1 MTVPVD
7 FDLIAILTD
16 ELRRAVGN
24 GVESLRAENVFS
36 DVAPTRRFDGVAT
49 LEVGELATASEP
61 DVEDGE
67 IVETK
72 NALYLRAPS
81 KAEARRLARFASGVV
96 RRTLDLLK
104 ERGFVVDW
112 RKESAAVYPDVEG
125 GSVLESFCAEY
136 VFFVLL
142 EIDGV

>member
-1 MTVPVD
+1 MTVPFDVD
-7 FDLIAILTD
+7 RIVILGD
-16 ELRRAVGN
+16 ELRREVGD

-36 DVAPTRRFDGVAT
+36 DVAPTRRFEGVAT
-49 LEVGELATASEP
+49 LEVGELANAATA
-61 DVEDGE
+61 DVEGDE

-81 KAEARRLARFASGVV
+81 KGEARRLARFASGVV
-96 RRTLDLLK
+96 RRTLDRLK

-112 RKESAAVYPDVEG
+112 RKESAAVYPDVEDG
-125 GSVLESFCAEY
+125 IVLESFCAEY

>member
-16 ELRRAVGN
+16 ELRYDVGD
-24 GVESLRAENVFS
+24 GVESLRSENVFS
-36 DVAPTRRFDGVAT
+36 DVAPTRRFEGVAT
-49 LEVGELATASEP
+49 LEVGELASAATA
-61 DVEDGE
+61 DVEGGE

-81 KAEARRLARFASGVV
+81 KAEARRLARFASDVV
-96 RRTLDLLK
+96 RRTLDRLK
-104 ERGFVVDW
+104 ERGLVDDW
-112 RKESAAVYPDVEG
+112 RKESAAVYPDVEDG
-125 GSVLESFCAEY
+125 IVLESFCAEY

-142 EIDGV
+142 EVDGD

>member
-24 GVESLRAENVFS
+24 GVESLEAANVFS

-61 DVEDGE
+61 DVEGNE

-96 RRTLDLLK
+96 RQTLNLLK

-142 EIDGV
+142 ENDGV

>member
-16 ELRRAVGN
+16 ELRRGVGD

-49 LEVGELATASEP
+49 LEVGELATVAEP
-61 DVEDGE
+61 DVEGNE